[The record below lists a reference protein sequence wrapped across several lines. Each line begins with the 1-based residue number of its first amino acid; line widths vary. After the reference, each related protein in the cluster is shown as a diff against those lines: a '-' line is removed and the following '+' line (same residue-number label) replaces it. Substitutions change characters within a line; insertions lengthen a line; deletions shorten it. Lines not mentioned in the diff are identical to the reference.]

1 MDSIR
6 TRLQKEGVSKE
17 ALRGKCPSTEFVLV
31 KCKTFSL
38 MSAEARNYQYEKVC
52 IFDRNLVEFFL
63 VRELNTEKIRT
74 RKNETFHVVRLP
86 TLLLNQEDQ
95 VLTQVMNWPG
105 INMLADVL
113 KKKINPF
120 CSNTNQILEFLS
132 QLFQNGLLYRTI
144 TNYRSG
150 ISVLHDHIQGKP
162 VGNTPEF
169 ILWLL
174 VLLIVD
180 LHNQSTVLLGIYR
193 Q

>member
-1 MDSIR
+1 MRKYKTISTKKFAFFIVTLWSFFWSVFPRIR
-6 TRLQKEGVSKE
+6 TEYGENTDQKK
-17 ALRGKCPSTEFVLV
+17 
-31 KCKTFSL
+31 
-38 MSAEARNYQYEKVC
+38 
-52 IFDRNLVEFFL
+52 RNLSRSEASDL
-63 VRELNTEKIRT
+63 IIKSRRSSSNSSYESAWGKYAG
-74 RKNETFHVVRLP
+74 
-86 TLLLNQEDQ
+86 
-95 VLTQVMNWPG
+95 WC
-105 INMLADVL
+105 AD
-113 KKKINPF
+113 KKINPF

-180 LHNQSTVLLGIYR
+180 LHKQSTVLFGIYR